1 MISEIN
7 KMQVVEEII
16 ILTKIQ
22 IEKNTKRRINKKI
35 LLLNK

>member
-7 KMQVVEEII
+7 KMQVVEKII